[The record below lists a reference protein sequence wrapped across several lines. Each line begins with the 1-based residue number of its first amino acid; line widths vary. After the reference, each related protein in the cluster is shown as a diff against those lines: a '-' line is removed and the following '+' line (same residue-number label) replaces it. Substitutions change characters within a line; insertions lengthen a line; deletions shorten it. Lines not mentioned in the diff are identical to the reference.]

1 MKRNSFRTDRLKK
14 IMEENGVTIDE
25 LKTVLNSVVPYPRNI
40 AFDILNGFTEPS
52 LGILKA
58 ISKFCNCS
66 TDYLLGLS
74 ENPSPVGN

>member
-1 MKRNSFRTDRLKK
+1 MKRNSFRTDRLKE

-25 LKTVLNSVVPYPRNI
+25 LKTVLNSVAPYPRNI

-52 LGILKA
+52 LGALKA
-58 ISKFCNCS
+58 ISKLCNCS

-74 ENPSPVGN
+74 DNPSPVGN

>member
-1 MKRNSFRTDRLKK
+1 MKRNSFRTDRLKE
-14 IMEENGVTIDE
+14 IMEENGVTIGE
-25 LKTVLNSVVPYPRNI
+25 LKTVLNSVAPYPRNI

-52 LGILKA
+52 LGALKV

-74 ENPSPVGN
+74 DNPSPVGN